1 MNYKVWKNIFLL
13 PTIKIRKIQIKDRP
27 ISANYKWIY
36 LYSEQESHYFI
47 KFLFSLEYFKVKNF
61 WSFSNIFLNTTDE
74 RKVSGRYYKSKKQQV
89 LNNRNKTSFKEQL
102 SLLCRRHIDFNG
114 TVNEIYGTFLRT
126 MTDIYDA
133 NFLIGEYILKD
144 KDIKFTWIS
153 KRLEKFSKK
162 KQKLYIKFLKTKTLE
177 DEFKYKNYKSLF
189 EKLRKK
195 GKIAYYSKLLH
206 KYRTD
211 SERMWQ
217 VMKEI
222 TGKQKTQSNLL
233 PREIKVK

>member
-1 MNYKVWKNIFLL
+1 
-13 PTIKIRKIQIKDRP
+13 
-27 ISANYKWIY
+27 
-36 LYSEQESHYFI
+36 
-47 KFLFSLEYFKVKNF
+47 
-61 WSFSNIFLNTTDE
+61 
-74 RKVSGRYYKSKKQQV
+74 
-89 LNNRNKTSFKEQL
+89 
-102 SLLCRRHIDFNG
+102 
-114 TVNEIYGTFLRT
+114 

-222 TGKQKTQSNLL
+222 TSKQKTQSNLL